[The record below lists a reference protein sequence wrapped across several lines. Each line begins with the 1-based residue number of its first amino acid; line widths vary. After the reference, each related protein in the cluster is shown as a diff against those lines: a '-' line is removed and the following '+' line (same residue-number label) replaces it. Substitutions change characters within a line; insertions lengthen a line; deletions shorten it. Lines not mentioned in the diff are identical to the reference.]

1 MRAISLFSFNFRQA
15 YTWARPVAVR
25 GGFMRLR
32 GLITV
37 VSLLIGIFSTVSA
50 RAMTAEE
57 AGMIDSAAQR
67 GSASAQVLL
76 AVIYLN
82 GMADHPK
89 DEKQA
94 VQWFEKAAQQGN
106 DYAQK
111 MLADMYQDGRGVPKS
126 PQLAADWREKA
137 AKRGNVQAQ
146 FLLGKMYLE
155 GAGIKA
161 DPVQAAYWL
170 NRAATEGNNDDA
182 QKLLATMHATGNAS
196 VKNPGVV
203 DNVLAQSAER
213 GYIDAAQ
220 LAQLLEEFGYRLKES
235 LYKRPPDLQK
245 LAQDGD
251 ADAQYQLA
259 VHYQTGT
266 PDLAQNNDQAVFWLK
281 RAAQNGHVAAMKSLA
296 NLYQNGQ
303 YGVVANPKLARYWN
317 DKALSQAKALSA
329 APQRDAGPA
338 AMNNTLLSDALSND
352 LFSFILS
359 ALMLVTYQGYLW
371 RKARQDPTYTV
382 QAVNT
387 FARTVWVETIM
398 QDSDKGVL
406 AIQTLRNS
414 TMAATFLASTAVLL
428 IIGVLTLSGQGDKL
442 DNTWRALNS
451 LGATHA
457 ELRIGKLL
465 ILLVDLFIAFFS
477 FAMAVRIYNHVG
489 YMINV
494 PITLQHRA
502 LSPAHVATHL
512 NSGGKF
518 YSIGMR
524 AYYYAVPLV
533 FWLFGPHFMLIAT
546 VVLIAFLYHLDR
558 APQFQALAAPEGLIA
573 TR

>member
-1 MRAISLFSFNFRQA
+1 MKLRWLI
-15 YTWARPVAVR
+15 AV
-25 GGFMRLR
+25 LA
-32 GLITV
+32 
-37 VSLLIGIFSTVSA
+37 LLIGTFSAVSA
-50 RAMTAEE
+50 QAMTAAE
-57 AGMIDSAAQR
+57 AAMIDNAAQR

-89 DEKQA
+89 NEQQA
-94 VQWFEKAAQQGN
+94 AQWFEKAAQQGN

-111 MLADMYQDGRGVPKS
+111 MLADMYQEGHGVPKNS
-126 PQLAADWREKA
+126 QLAADWREKA

-170 NRAATEGNNDDA
+170 NRAATEGNSDDA
-182 QKLLATMHATGNAS
+182 QKLLATMHATGNVS
-196 VKNPGVV
+196 VKNPGVA

-259 VHYQTGT
+259 VHYETGT
-266 PDLAQNNDQAVFWLK
+266 PDLTQNNGQAVYWLQ
-281 RAAQNGHVAAMKSLA
+281 RAAQNGHLAAMKSLA
-296 NLYQNGQ
+296 NIYQSGQ
-303 YGVVANPKLARYWN
+303 YGVVVNPKIARYWD
-317 DKALSQAKALSA
+317 DKALSQAKTLSA
-329 APQRDAGPA
+329 APQRDTSA
-338 AMNNTLLSDALSND
+338 AVMNNTLLRDALGND
-352 LFSFILS
+352 LVSFILS
-359 ALMLVTYQGYLW
+359 ALMLVTYQGFLW

-398 QDSDKGVL
+398 QDSDRAVL

-428 IIGVLTLSGQGDKL
+428 IIGVLTLTGQGDKL

-477 FAMAVRIYNHVG
+477 FAMAIRIYNHVG

-494 PITLQHRA
+494 PTTLKHRA

-546 VVLIAFLYHLDR
+546 IVLIAFLYHLDR
-558 APQFQALAAPEGLIA
+558 APQFQSLAALEGLVA

>member
-1 MRAISLFSFNFRQA
+1 MKLRWLI
-15 YTWARPVAVR
+15 AV
-25 GGFMRLR
+25 L
-32 GLITV
+32 
-37 VSLLIGIFSTVSA
+37 SLLIGIFSTVSA
-50 RAMTAEE
+50 QAMTATE
-57 AGMIDSAAQR
+57 AAMIDNAAQR

-89 DEKQA
+89 NEQQA
-94 VQWFEKAAQQGN
+94 AQWFEKAAQQGN

-111 MLADMYQDGRGVPKS
+111 MLADMYQEGHGVPKNS
-126 PQLAADWREKA
+126 QLAADWREKA

-170 NRAATEGNNDDA
+170 NRAATEGNSDDA
-182 QKLLATMHATGNAS
+182 QKLLATMHATGNVS
-196 VKNPGVV
+196 VKNPGVA

-259 VHYQTGT
+259 VHYETGT
-266 PDLAQNNDQAVFWLK
+266 PDLTQNNGQAVYWLQ
-281 RAAQNGHVAAMKSLA
+281 RAAQNGHLAAMKSLA
-296 NLYQNGQ
+296 NIYQSGQ
-303 YGVVANPKLARYWN
+303 YGVVVNPKIARYWN
-317 DKALSQAKALSA
+317 DKALSQAKTLSA
-329 APQRDAGPA
+329 APQRDTSA
-338 AMNNTLLSDALSND
+338 AVMNNTLLRDALGND
-352 LFSFILS
+352 LVSFILS
-359 ALMLVTYQGYLW
+359 ALMLVAYQGFLW

-398 QDSDKGVL
+398 QDSDRAVL

-428 IIGVLTLSGQGDKL
+428 IIGVLTLTGQGDKL

-477 FAMAVRIYNHVG
+477 FAMAIRIYNHVG

-494 PITLQHRA
+494 PTTLKHRA

-546 VVLIAFLYHLDR
+546 IVLIAFLYHLDR
-558 APQFQALAAPEGLIA
+558 APQFQSLAALEGLVA

>member
-1 MRAISLFSFNFRQA
+1 MKLS
-15 YTWARPVAVR
+15 
-25 GGFMRLR
+25 

-37 VSLLIGIFSTVSA
+37 LSLLIGIFSTVSA
-50 RAMTAEE
+50 QAMTVAE
-57 AGMIDSAAQR
+57 AGMIENAAQR

-89 DEKQA
+89 NEQQA
-94 VQWFEKAAQQGN
+94 AQWFEKAAQQGN

-111 MLADMYQDGRGVPKS
+111 MLADMYQEGHGVPKN

-161 DPVQAAYWL
+161 DPAQAAYWL

-196 VKNPGVV
+196 VKNPGAA

-245 LAQDGD
+245 LARDGD

-259 VHYQTGT
+259 VHYETGT
-266 PDLAQNNDQAVFWLK
+266 PDLTQNNDQAVYWLK
-281 RAAQNGHVAAMKSLA
+281 QAAQNGHLAAMKTLA
-296 NLYQNGQ
+296 SIYHNGQ
-303 YGVVANPKLARYWN
+303 YGVVVNPKMARYWN
-317 DKALSQAKALSA
+317 DKALSQAKTLAP
-329 APQRDAGPA
+329 APQRDPNAA
-338 AMNNTLLSDALSND
+338 AMNNTLLHDALGND
-352 LFSFILS
+352 LVSFILS

-398 QDSDKGVL
+398 HDSDKGVL

-457 ELRIGKLL
+457 ELRMGKLL

-494 PITLQHRA
+494 PLSLQHRA

-533 FWLFGPHFMLIAT
+533 FWLFGPHFMLTAT

-558 APQFQALAAPEGLIA
+558 APQFQALVAPEGLVA